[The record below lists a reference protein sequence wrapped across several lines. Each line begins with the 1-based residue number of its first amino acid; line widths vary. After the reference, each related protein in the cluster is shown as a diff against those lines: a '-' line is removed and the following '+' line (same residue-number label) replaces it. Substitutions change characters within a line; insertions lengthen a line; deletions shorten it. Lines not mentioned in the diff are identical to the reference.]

1 MGILN
6 PNSTN
11 YVHPAE
17 PNLSDLHVAMDYNAA
32 GEPVLR
38 TTVEGIT
45 IDGTVVVE
53 RVRLWDGTNDLLF
66 DTTVNDNETSPTVVL
81 PTENHNMVFN
91 GSTWDRMRGNIADGV
106 LVKFTNTSIGTT
118 FTNTSIGVT
127 QGTTPWQ
134 ISKDGSVNSTSNRIF
149 VDVGTPTVTVNQ
161 PVAVT
166 DNNTTLSI
174 DDGGG
179 IITVDGTV
187 ELGTTTLA
195 ALETT
200 TANQG
205 TGGASAWRISA
216 NNTDNSSGNPIYVSG
231 NVVIDNDSSEA
242 LLVNIGTMPEVE
254 IKNDIDNPIP
264 ISKNTT
270 ANSSSNPID
279 VTGSVDATIDGEV
292 SVAGM
297 NPDAFGRQRVS
308 ELFTLGDY
316 KHLFAIDPNFLDSVS
331 NGGTVTFDGNQA
343 AAVLATSSNTNSVAI
358 HQTKFYHHYQPGKS
372 QLIYSSVN
380 FRAPHRN
387 VTKRTGYFDD
397 RDGIYF
403 EQVGSNTADGSTV
416 SSTTQT
422 LNWVIR
428 TYVGGSASEVDFVT
442 TINGTPYT
450 YKRRV
455 PQTEWNRDRCDGT
468 GGVNNP
474 SGFKIDITKT
484 QLAWIDFQWLGVGR
498 VRCGFVHNGEMIT
511 AHEYYHSNVLPT
523 VYISNPN
530 LPVRCEILNTGT
542 TPGGVF
548 DQICSSVMSEGG
560 YVESGIDWSIYTT
573 ARATPTPGQTRFPL
587 VAIRLKNSFQG
598 YPNRL
603 SVRPLSLSLFAK
615 TEPIVYEVVKLPSAS
630 SLSTTLNGGTL
641 TWTSADSNSGVEY
654 CVNATGF
661 TSANV
666 DRFASGYVPSGSS
679 QNSLSPVATGSLTA
693 AKKNII
699 SQNITSTDSEVYV
712 IIVSTVFA
720 GNQLTA
726 DAACS
731 IQWREIY

>member
-1 MGILN
+1 MGVRN

-11 YVHPAE
+11 YIHADE
-17 PNLSDLHVAMDYNAA
+17 PNLLNLHKAMRYNALGEPQVRVHVDGISLEGDVIVSNVTIDNTAANPVPVDIQSMPEVSVFTDSGNTLNIA
-32 GEPVLR
+32 GE
-38 TTVEGIT
+38 
-45 IDGTVVVE
+45 
-53 RVRLWDGTNDLLF
+53 
-66 DTTVNDNETSPTVVL
+66 
-81 PTENHNMVFN
+81 
-91 GSTWDRMRGNIADGV
+91 
-106 LVKFTNTSIGTT
+106 
-118 FTNTSIGVT
+118 VT

-134 ISKDGSVNSTSNRIF
+134 ISGNGTANGVGNPIYVNVTN
-149 VDVGTPTVTVNQ
+149 GT
-161 PVAVT
+161 
-166 DNNTTLSI
+166 
-174 DDGGG
+174 
-179 IITVDGTV
+179 ITVGGTV
-187 ELGTTTLA
+187 ELGATTLA
-195 ALETT
+195 ALENINAT
-200 TANQG
+200 
-205 TGGASAWRISA
+205 
-216 NNTDNSSGNPIYVSG
+216 VSG
-231 NVVIDNDSSEA
+231 TVAISSMPPVFLSNDDSTPLQVIGT
-242 LLVNIGTMPEVE
+242 VNIGTIPEVE

-331 NGGTVTFDGNQA
+331 NGGTVTFDANQA
-343 AAVLATSSNTNSVAI
+343 AAVLTTSSNTNSVAI

-428 TYVGGSASEVDFVT
+428 TYAGGSASEVDFVT

-615 TEPIVYEVVKLPSAS
+615 TEPIVYEVAKLPNAA
-630 SLSTTLNGGTL
+630 SLSTTDVGGL
-641 TWTSADSNSGVEY
+641 VWTSADSSSGVEY

-661 TSANV
+661 TSADV

-679 QNSLSPVATGSLTA
+679 QNSLSPVATGTLTA

-699 SQNITSTDSEVYV
+699 SQNITSTNSEVYV
-712 IIVSTVFA
+712 IIVSTVFS

>member
-1 MGILN
+1 MTN
-6 PNSTN
+6 AWNNTTN
-11 YVHPAE
+11 YVHPQDS
-17 PNLSDLHVAMDYNAA
+17 NLRDVHRALQYNSA

-38 TTVEGIT
+38 THVDGISL
-45 IDGTVVVE
+45 DGDVIVD
-53 RVRLWDGTNDLLF
+53 RVKLWDGTSDLIFDMPNNDG
-66 DTTVNDNETSPTVVL
+66 ETAPISL

-106 LVKFTNTSIGTT
+106 L
-118 FTNTSIGVT
+118 T
-127 QGTTPWQ
+127 QISNDRIA
-134 ISKDGSVNSTSNRIF
+134 ISKDTN
-149 VDVGTPTVTVNQ
+149 
-161 PVAVT
+161 
-166 DNNTTLSI
+166 
-174 DDGGG
+174 
-179 IITVDGTV
+179 
-187 ELGTTTLA
+187 
-195 ALETT
+195 
-200 TANQG
+200 ANAQ
-205 TGGASAWRISA
+205 
-216 NNTDNSSGNPIYVSG
+216 GNPIYVNVTNGSLTISG
-231 NVVIDNDSSEA
+231 SVSISS
-242 LLVNIGTMPEVE
+242 LPEVE

-331 NGGTVTFDGNQA
+331 NGGTVTFDANQA
-343 AAVLATSSNTNSVAI
+343 CAILATSSNTNSVAI

-428 TYVGGSASEVDFVT
+428 TYVGGSTSEVDFVT

-615 TEPIVYEVVKLPSAS
+615 TEPIVYEVVKLPNAS

-661 TSANV
+661 TNANV

-679 QNSLSPVATGSLTA
+679 QNSLSPVATGTLTA

>member
-106 LVKFTNTSIGTT
+106 L
-118 FTNTSIGVT
+118 T
-127 QGTTPWQ
+127 QISNDRIA
-134 ISKDGSVNSTSNRIF
+134 ISKDTN
-149 VDVGTPTVTVNQ
+149 
-161 PVAVT
+161 
-166 DNNTTLSI
+166 
-174 DDGGG
+174 
-179 IITVDGTV
+179 
-187 ELGTTTLA
+187 
-195 ALETT
+195 
-200 TANQG
+200 AN
-205 TGGASAWRISA
+205 AE
-216 NNTDNSSGNPIYVSG
+216 GNPIYVNVTNGSLTISG
-231 NVVIDNDSSEA
+231 SVSISS
-242 LLVNIGTMPEVE
+242 LPEVE

-331 NGGTVTFDGNQA
+331 NGGTVTFDANQA
-343 AAVLATSSNTNSVAI
+343 AAVLTTSSNTNSVAI

-523 VYISNPN
+523 VYISSPN

-548 DQICSSVMSEGG
+548 DQICASVMSEGG

-615 TEPIVYEVVKLPSAS
+615 TEPIVYEVVKLPNAS

>member
-1 MGILN
+1 MPNLN

-11 YVHPAE
+11 YTHSYE
-17 PNLSDLHVAMDYNAA
+17 PNTNDLTMAMGYNAT
-32 GEPVLR
+32 GEPVIR
-38 TTVEGIT
+38 TTVDGIT
-45 IDGTVVVE
+45 LDGTVIVE

-66 DTTVNDNETSPTVVL
+66 DSSVNDGEASPTVVI
-81 PTENHNMVFN
+81 PTEGHNMVYN

-106 LVKFTNTSIGTT
+106 L
-118 FTNTSIGVT
+118 T
-127 QGTTPWQ
+127 QISNDYLA
-134 ISKDGSVNSTSNRIF
+134 ISKDTNANSDTNRIF
-149 VDVGTPTVTVNQ
+149 VN
-161 PVAVT
+161 A
-166 DNNTTLSI
+166 S
-174 DDGGG
+174 
-179 IITVDGTV
+179 GTV
-187 ELGTTTLA
+187 ELGSTTLTA
-195 ALETT
+195 LENISATVSGTVELGSTTLTALETIT
-200 TANQG
+200 VNQG
-205 TGGASAWRISA
+205 T
-216 NNTDNSSGNPIYVSG
+216 NPWTISG
-231 NVVIDNDSSEA
+231 NVVVDNDSSNP
-242 LLVNIGTMPEVE
+242 LIVSIDNMPEVE
-254 IKNDIDNPIP
+254 IKNDTGNPIP

-279 VTGSVDATIDGEV
+279 VTGSVDATINGEV

-331 NGGTVTFDGNQA
+331 NGGTVTFDANQA
-343 AAVLATSSNTNSVAI
+343 CAILATSSNTNSVAI

-428 TYVGGSASEVDFVT
+428 TYAGGSASEVDFVT

-560 YVESGIDWSIYTT
+560 YVESGIDWSVYSTE
-573 ARATPTPGQTRFPL
+573 RATPTPGRTKLP
-587 VAIRLKNSFQG
+587 VIAIRLKNTFNG

-615 TEPIVYEVVKLPSAS
+615 TEPIVFEVVKLRSVAD
-630 SLSTTLNGGTL
+630 LSTALNGGVL
-641 TWTSADSNSGVEY
+641 TWTSADSDSGVEY
-654 CVNATGF
+654 CTNATAYVE
-661 TSANV
+661 ANA
-666 DRFASGYVPSGSS
+666 DRFASGYVPAGSS
-679 QNSLSPVATGSLTA
+679 QNSLSPVATGTLTS

-699 SQNITSTDSEVYV
+699 SQNIDSTSSEIFLVV
-712 IIVSTVFA
+712 ASTVFT

-726 DAACS
+726 DVACS
-731 IQWREIY
+731 IQWREVY

>member
-1 MGILN
+1 MTN
-6 PNSTN
+6 AWNNTTN
-11 YVHPAE
+11 YVHPQDS
-17 PNLSDLHVAMDYNAA
+17 NLRDVHRALQYNSA

-38 TTVEGIT
+38 THVDGISL
-45 IDGTVVVE
+45 DGDVIVD
-53 RVRLWDGTNDLLF
+53 RVKLWDGTSDLIFDMPNNDG
-66 DTTVNDNETSPTVVL
+66 ETAPISL

-106 LVKFTNTSIGTT
+106 L
-118 FTNTSIGVT
+118 T
-127 QGTTPWQ
+127 QISNDRIA
-134 ISKDGSVNSTSNRIF
+134 ISKDTN
-149 VDVGTPTVTVNQ
+149 
-161 PVAVT
+161 
-166 DNNTTLSI
+166 
-174 DDGGG
+174 
-179 IITVDGTV
+179 
-187 ELGTTTLA
+187 
-195 ALETT
+195 
-200 TANQG
+200 AN
-205 TGGASAWRISA
+205 AE
-216 NNTDNSSGNPIYVSG
+216 GNPIYVNVTNGSLTISG
-231 NVVIDNDSSEA
+231 SVSISS
-242 LLVNIGTMPEVE
+242 LPEVE

-331 NGGTVTFDGNQA
+331 NGGTVTFDANQA
-343 AAVLATSSNTNSVAI
+343 AAVLTTSSNTNSVAI

-403 EQVGSNTADGSTV
+403 EQVGSDTADGSTV

-484 QLAWIDFQWLGVGR
+484 QLVWIDFQWLGVGR

-615 TEPIVYEVVKLPSAS
+615 TEPIVYEVAKLPNAS

-661 TSANV
+661 TSADV

-699 SQNITSTDSEVYV
+699 SQNITSTNSEVYV

>member
-106 LVKFTNTSIGTT
+106 L
-118 FTNTSIGVT
+118 T
-127 QGTTPWQ
+127 QISNDRIA
-134 ISKDGSVNSTSNRIF
+134 ISKDTN
-149 VDVGTPTVTVNQ
+149 
-161 PVAVT
+161 
-166 DNNTTLSI
+166 
-174 DDGGG
+174 
-179 IITVDGTV
+179 
-187 ELGTTTLA
+187 
-195 ALETT
+195 
-200 TANQG
+200 AN
-205 TGGASAWRISA
+205 AE
-216 NNTDNSSGNPIYVSG
+216 GNPIYVNVTNGSLTISG
-231 NVVIDNDSSEA
+231 SVSISS
-242 LLVNIGTMPEVE
+242 LPEVE

-331 NGGTVTFDGNQA
+331 NGGTVTFDANQA
-343 AAVLATSSNTNSVAI
+343 CAILATSSNTNSVAI

-380 FRAPHRN
+380 FKAPHRN

-548 DQICSSVMSEGG
+548 DQICASVMSEGG

-615 TEPIVYEVVKLPSAS
+615 TEPIVYEVVKLPNAA
-630 SLSTTLNGGTL
+630 SLSTTDVGGL
-641 TWTSADSNSGVEY
+641 VWTSAHSNSGVEY

-666 DRFASGYVPSGSS
+666 NRFASGYVPSGSS
-679 QNSLSPVATGSLTA
+679 QNSLSPVATGTLTA

-712 IIVSTVFA
+712 IIVSTVFS